1 MRRQFDAVLLCDS
14 RQAARTL
21 IACTCTS
28 GSAHGGVEGE
38 GTYPREAL
46 EMNAQHGGHVRDKLA
61 LYSGGV
67 HLARAAEPPAQK
79 EQDRQ

>member
-21 IACTCTS
+21 IARTCT
-28 GSAHGGVEGE
+28 GGVEGE
-38 GTYPREAL
+38 VTYPREAL